1 MNVAII
7 VARIDM
13 LGPVIVIQNLVNGL
27 SVFNDLNIKVIYI
40 DKKVNPNV
48 KMNVPAERFDSR
60 TFRFADYDI
69 IHTNGIRPDLL
80 AFFNRRKIKYHIS
93 TIHNFV
99 FEDLSSAYNGLIS
112 LFFGNI
118 WLRIWKRADKLV
130 CVSEAMKNYYLRWYK
145 ITKLE
150 VVHNG
155 ITETDSQII
164 PDEDIIASI
173 ELFHSRGLKVLG
185 TAAIL
190 TKRKGIDQILNL
202 ISVEKGFA
210 LIIIGE
216 GKELP
221 DLQRLAT
228 TLKISD
234 RCLFF
239 GFRNNAKVYFRYFD
253 FFIMPSR
260 SEGFG
265 LALIEAVQ
273 QKVPVI
279 CSDIDV
285 FRELFASNEVT
296 FFKLGDLN
304 SLSNS
309 MKTAIETGFTKTKT
323 AYERFQSNYTALIM
337 AKHYQSLYKS

>member
-1 MNVAII
+1 M
-7 VARIDM
+7 
-13 LGPVIVIQNLVNGL
+13 
-27 SVFNDLNIKVIYI
+27 
-40 DKKVNPNV
+40 
-48 KMNVPAERFDSR
+48 
-60 TFRFADYDI
+60 
-69 IHTNGIRPDLL
+69 
-80 AFFNRRKIKYHIS
+80 
-93 TIHNFV
+93 
-99 FEDLSSAYNGLIS
+99 
-112 LFFGNI
+112 
-118 WLRIWKRADKLV
+118 
-130 CVSEAMKNYYLRWYK
+130 
-145 ITKLE
+145 
-150 VVHNG
+150 
-155 ITETDSQII
+155 I
-164 PDEDIIASI
+164 PDEDIIRSI

-265 LALIEAVQ
+265 LALIEAIQ

-279 CSDIDV
+279 CSDIPV
-285 FRELFASNEVT
+285 FKELVYSDEVT
-296 FFKLGDLN
+296 FFESESLG
-304 SLSNS
+304 SLSEAL
-309 MKTAIETGFTKTKT
+309 KTAGETGRNKVEKAYLSYLKNYSAKTMAQRYYELYTHFYPHPDSYRDPKGGFTLC
-323 AYERFQSNYTALIM
+323 N
-337 AKHYQSLYKS
+337 